1 MKAVFNKIS
10 AIFMALV
17 VMFST
22 MSFSINKHYCMDH
35 LVDVSLILPAEN
47 CGMDMGNP
55 ATAEGEQLTATP
67 CCSDEH
73 IAVEGQDEI
82 NPAVSM
88 SVCFDQVFIASFIC
102 NFTFF
107 FEEAIP
113 ERPEFTEYGPPLITR
128 DLPVIYETYLI

>member
-1 MKAVFNKIS
+1 
-10 AIFMALV
+10 MAMV

-47 CGMDMGNP
+47 CGMDMII
-55 ATAEGEQLTATP
+55 TDTTDSEELTATP

-82 NPAVSM
+82 STTSAVSIDIDKVFATAFVY
-88 SVCFDQVFIASFIC
+88 SYVLLFEPEIQDQ
-102 NFTFF
+102 
-107 FEEAIP
+107 
-113 ERPEFTEYGPPLITR
+113 PEFKAYQPPLITR
-128 DLPVIYETYLI
+128 DLPVLFETYLI